1 MTTSAA
7 LSTDAV
13 RLALTNNIDII
24 FADSSGFPIGRVW
37 HSKLGSTTAIRKA
50 QLEASLGPIGVS
62 CITDWLIVKLRQQ
75 ADFLKELK
83 KRKRPTKYTL
93 RVKTGGLTFAEKVV
107 YEEATES
114 GRDGFDY
121 ICV

>member
-1 MTTSAA
+1 VLAHQPVEPVEA
-7 LSTDAV
+7 LAHV
-13 RLALTNNIDII
+13 RRLAVQKVPLT
-24 FADSSGFPIGRVW
+24 ARQAK
-37 HSKLGSTTAIRKA
+37 H
-50 QLEASLGPIGVS
+50 GPACPVPAAVS
-62 CITDWLIVKLRQQ
+62 
-75 ADFLKELK
+75 
-83 KRKRPTKYTL
+83 KRPTKYTL

>member
-1 MTTSAA
+1 M
-7 LSTDAV
+7 L
-13 RLALTNNIDII
+13 LIPNEII
-24 FADSSGFPIGRVW
+24 FYAFLEELSSTSVFF
-37 HSKLGSTTAIRKA
+37 
-50 QLEASLGPIGVS
+50 SL
-62 CITDWLIVKLRQQ
+62 
-75 ADFLKELK
+75 

-93 RVKTGGLTFAEKVV
+93 RVKTGVSTFAEKVV